1 MAQVSV
7 SLHISGKSFVS
18 GEQILA
24 PLQLSVASGEFL
36 CVLGPSGCG
45 KSTLL
50 NILAGITQPDDFISH
65 DIPSQHRIGYVFQ
78 EPRLMPWLTAIG
90 NILLVQNTSP
100 SPHHIQEAHRWLVH
114 VGLEDKASHYPHQLS
129 GGQQRRVAL
138 ARAFFNQ
145 PSLLLMDEPFTSLD
159 AALARQLQELTLALW
174 QKNNTTIVFVT
185 HQLEEALLLGQRV
198 ILFGGNPTGII
209 HDQKTQHS
217 KEIRQ
222 RYHEFYAH
230 PTS

>member
-1 MAQVSV
+1 MSV

-100 SPHHIQEAHRWLVH
+100 SPHHNSR
-114 VGLEDKASHYPHQLS
+114 GTP
-129 GGQQRRVAL
+129 L
-138 ARAFFNQ
+138 AR
-145 PSLLLMDEPFTSLD
+145 PCGT
-159 AALARQLQELTLALW
+159 
-174 QKNNTTIVFVT
+174 
-185 HQLEEALLLGQRV
+185 
-198 ILFGGNPTGII
+198 
-209 HDQKTQHS
+209 
-217 KEIRQ
+217 
-222 RYHEFYAH
+222 
-230 PTS
+230 